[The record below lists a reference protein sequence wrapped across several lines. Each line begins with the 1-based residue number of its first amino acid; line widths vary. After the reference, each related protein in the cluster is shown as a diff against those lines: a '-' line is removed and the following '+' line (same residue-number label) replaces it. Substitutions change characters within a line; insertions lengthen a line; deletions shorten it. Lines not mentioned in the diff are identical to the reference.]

1 MRGLTLG
8 VVATL
13 VLASGVAEAAGRKRA
28 GHPNSRQA
36 AAQQHVIPNKQAAL
50 GAYGRAVY
58 PKYYWGFHAREFQ
71 NIGTPPGDRGIR
83 GDGTQ
88 WQPW

>member
-1 MRGLTLG
+1 MRWWTLG

-13 VLASGVAEAAGRKRA
+13 MITCGVADAAGRKRA
-28 GHPNSRQA
+28 AHPSKQA
-36 AAQQHVIPNKQAAL
+36 AAPPHMTSNKQAAI

-58 PKYYWGFHAREFQ
+58 PKYYWGLHVREFQ